1 MKPHPHSRITA
12 KPIVHNKSYHRSL
25 PSELPSLK
33 LASQQANR
41 CYHSDYSS
49 NSNTPKNSSPN
60 LTTTSSTPMCLQPN
74 SMTNSLISSKRKS
87 TTIPKSDIDGS
98 VLNNQISF
106 DTRINIE
113 KEHDIKN
120 SKKFEP
126 ERPNE
131 FAQLFIEKC
140 HEVSYN
146 VYKKEN
152 VELKTALFNQLIN
165 SFQFPTIIRKMNQEC
180 ITAVLSSFSNNI
192 FSRALPAISSF
203 PPCLL
208 FDRIEN
214 YYDVQWPILQQSYNL
229 LENLLISSYVP
240 ISLLQQSITH
250 EFIIRLFRCFASP
263 DSRERQYVK
272 SLLYTI
278 AGRIPERGTDIV
290 VYIKKSFIDAI
301 NGEPIHWGLPQIL
314 ELFSRIIQSVPQFT
328 ANSFDDVLEQNLLPL
343 HFSID
348 FISFFVPIT
357 SVVKTLIQR
366 NTNNTNTVII
376 FLLNHFPIAT
386 QKKQMAFLKEIAEI
400 VKLYFDFVS
409 PLTSKALFE
418 RISVLYSDECAEIAE
433 ESLSL
438 IFSEGF
444 PQLLSRYFTSTVP
457 NLYIRAKSVAGS
469 YWSESVTF
477 AALAAI
483 QEMSRIDLNAFKKIT
498 NNIEFYQNK
507 IESKNKERETFWE
520 SIGGFQNESIAN
532 SNNSSHKCENFNTN
546 NIVENQNGNK
556 NSTSSS
562 HPGGPLTTKGSLG
575 KILVQQS
582 HDNHGN
588 QKGTASSLSD
598 YKGKKNQQQRN
609 PHITDTNSW
618 MGIRKF
624 SGGPKSNFF
633 QPSSSL
639 LSPSKPK
646 KMKL

>member
-1 MKPHPHSRITA
+1 MKPHPHSRITT
-12 KPIVHNKSYHRSL
+12 KPIIHNKSYHRSL

-33 LASQQANR
+33 LSSSSKQANR

-49 NSNTPKNSSPN
+49 NNTPKGMTTNVTTISSSP
-60 LTTTSSTPMCLQPN
+60 CLQQN
-74 SMTNSLISSKRKS
+74 STISNQRKQM
-87 TTIPKSDIDGS
+87 TIPKSDIDGS

-106 DTRINIE
+106 DTRINTPN
-113 KEHDIKN
+113 EHQIKN

-152 VELKTALFNQLIN
+152 VELKTAIFDQLN
-165 SFQFPTIIRKMNQEC
+165 TAFQYPMLMRKINQEC
-180 ITAVLSSFSNNI
+180 ITAVLTVFTNNI
-192 FSRALPAISSF
+192 FMRALPEISSF

-208 FDRIEN
+208 FDRIES
-214 YYDVQWPILQQSYNL
+214 YYDIQWPNLHQSYYL
-229 LENLLISSYVP
+229 LENLLISSHVP
-240 ISLLQQSITH
+240 VTLLQQSITH
-250 EFIIRLFRCFASP
+250 EFIIKLFRCFASP

-278 AGRIPERGTDIV
+278 AGRIPDRGNDIV
-290 VYIKKSFIDAI
+290 IYIKKSFVDAI

-314 ELFSRIIQSVPQFT
+314 DLFSRIIQSVPHYT
-328 ANSFDDVLEQNLLPL
+328 ANSFDDVLERNLLPL

-348 FISFFVPIT
+348 FVSFFGPIT
-357 SVVKTLIQR
+357 SLVKILIQR
-366 NTNNTNTVII
+366 NTNNTNMVIT

-400 VKLYFDFVS
+400 VKLFYDFIS
-409 PLTSKALFE
+409 PLTSKSLFE
-418 RISVLYSDECAEIAE
+418 RISSLYSDECAEIAE

-457 NLYIRAKSVAGS
+457 LLLIRAKAVAGN

-477 AALAAI
+477 AAFAAI

-498 NNIEFYQNK
+498 SNIEFYKNK
-507 IESKNKERETFWE
+507 INEHEKERETFWV
-520 SIGGFQNESIAN
+520 SIGGFQKDLNI
-532 SNNSSHKCENFNTN
+532 NNKNLNLKCENFNTN
-546 NIVENQNGNK
+546 NILDAQNGNK
-556 NSTSSS
+556 NSSNSSPS
-562 HPGGPLTTKGSLG
+562 HKGNSS
-575 KILVQQS
+575 KILVQQ
-582 HDNHGN
+582 NHEN
-588 QKGTASSLSD
+588 HNIQKGAASSLSD
-598 YKGKKNQQQRN
+598 YKSKKNQQTQQRN
-609 PHITDTNSW
+609 LINETNSW

-639 LSPSKPK
+639 FSPSKTPKTK